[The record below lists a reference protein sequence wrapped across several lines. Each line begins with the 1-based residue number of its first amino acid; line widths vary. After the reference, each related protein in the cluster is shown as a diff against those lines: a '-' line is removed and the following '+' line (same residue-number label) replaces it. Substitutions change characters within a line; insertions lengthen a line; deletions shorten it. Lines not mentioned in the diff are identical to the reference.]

1 MFGKEDNTKNVSIHV
16 QSHITIEPIDN
27 DHDTVIKALNQSTL
41 RHCSNYLHIFFIPSN
56 TCYIYSTMNLVADPA
71 WKKGGGLPRR
81 NGLDILLY
89 Y

>member
-1 MFGKEDNTKNVSIHV
+1 MFGKEDNTINVSIHV

-41 RHCSNYLHIFFIPSN
+41 RHCSNYLHNFFIPSN

-71 WKKGGGLPRR
+71 WRRGGGLPRR